1 MNISFTTIIV
11 NEVQI
16 SIKLELR
23 GKKIKTN
30 IINEKKNSHYWLW
43 IDG

>member
-1 MNISFTTIIV
+1 MIVMKKNIKMNISFTTIIV

-23 GKKIKTN
+23 GKKKLRQI
-30 IINEKKNSHYWLW
+30 
-43 IDG
+43 

>member
-1 MNISFTTIIV
+1 MKKNIKMNISFTTIIV

-23 GKKIKTN
+23 GKKKLRQI
-30 IINEKKNSHYWLW
+30 
-43 IDG
+43 

>member
-1 MNISFTTIIV
+1 MIVMKKNIKMNISFTTIIV

-23 GKKIKTN
+23 GKKN
-30 IINEKKNSHYWLW
+30 
-43 IDG
+43 